1 MNRTGVQIGEK
12 LIRVIVERKQRNQWE
27 LINNVTEPLPEGI
40 VKGGQILEPEK
51 LGLIIKELFLKNDI
65 NETHASVFV
74 EEAPFFIR
82 RIELPK
88 INRKEL
94 ASAIQYRAQTE
105 LPVNPNELVIRY
117 FPLKEEDRKT
127 RELEGQYLIVAMD
140 KGVVNKT
147 AEVFHNAGLT
157 LSSLSLEPIAIYQGI
172 LLQDDLKSQLK
183 DNFLLVRT
191 DTNRLMLAIFSNG
204 RLVHSRYLPFSTDK
218 INWEQEISRTLKSWN
233 SGEGG
238 SRVQQVIV
246 FGEQAHFAT
255 VKEEV
260 GGISEISLLHIA
272 DSSLPCKGITM
283 KQPNEIN
290 FYADRVTFNM
300 LRKTPIHV
308 YVLAIITG
316 FMFLSLLIQYG
327 SQAYVRAQIG
337 WLQGNI
343 SEQAEIQQL
352 LQKEKQ
358 LESIRANVLRTTTEI
373 RTQHVDPIKTYELI
387 APETPGSITYTQ
399 IAFDNQI
406 IKITG
411 RTGDVQSLINY
422 YLRLQKSPNLM
433 NVIMNNVTSGTGGV
447 QFSLEM
453 NRKGT

>member
-51 LGLIIKELFLKNDI
+51 LGLIIKELFIKNQLQ
-65 NETHASVFV
+65 ETHASVFI

-88 INRKEL
+88 INKKEV

-105 LPVNPNELVIRY
+105 LPVNPNELVIRSY
-117 FPLKEEDRKT
+117 PLNEQDRKT
-127 RELEGQYLIVAMD
+127 KELEGQYLIVAMD
-140 KGVVNKT
+140 KGLVNKT

-172 LLQDDLKSQLK
+172 LLHEELKNQLK

-191 DTNRLMLAIFSNG
+191 DTSRLMLAIFSNG

-218 INWEQEISRTLKSWN
+218 MNWEQEISRTLKSWN
-233 SGEGG
+233 SVEGE

-246 FGEQAHFAT
+246 FGEQEHFANVEQEMAQST
-255 VKEEV
+255 
-260 GGISEISLLHIA
+260 EISLLHIA
-272 DSSLPCKGITM
+272 DPSLPCEGITM
-283 KQPNEIN
+283 KKQNEIN
-290 FYADRVTFNM
+290 FYADRITFNI

-308 YVLAIITG
+308 YVLAIVTG
-316 FMFLSLLIQYG
+316 FMFLSLLFQYG

-343 SEQAEIQQL
+343 SDQAEIQRL
-352 LQKEKQ
+352 LQKQKQ
-358 LESIRANVLRTTTEI
+358 LESIRATVLRTTTEI
-373 RTQHVDPIKTYELI
+373 RAQNVDPIKTYQLI
-387 APETPGSITYTQ
+387 APATPGSIVYSQ
-399 IAFDNQI
+399 IVFDNQT
-406 IKITG
+406 IKISG
-411 RTGDVQSLINY
+411 RTGDTQSLINY
-422 YLRLQKSPNLM
+422 YLQLQKSPNLM
-433 NVIMNNVTSGTGGV
+433 NVIMNNVSSGTGGV
-447 QFSLEM
+447 QFSLVM